1 MRASRRLSWASLRV
15 SVQGC
20 THDIEALIPASHKY
34 EAAGSEPAGLMPD
47 PLQWILIAEA
57 SRSQLNAEQPLLAS
71 ANTWFED

>member
-1 MRASRRLSWASLRV
+1 MRASRRLSWASLRL

-47 PLQWILIAEA
+47 PQVDGRPAKLQVH
-57 SRSQLNAEQPLLAS
+57 RVRPV
-71 ANTWFED
+71 